1 MKTISLDI
9 PENLYKPF
17 KSLLKLLPDKIKVYE
32 EDVDTLTAEEEAEVY
47 QLKDKISKQDLSD
60 FDEWDDVKKKL

>member
-17 KSLLKLLPDKIKVYE
+17 KSLLKLLPDKIQVYE
-32 EDVDTLTAEEEAEVY
+32 EDIDTLTVEEEAEVY
-47 QLKDKISKQDLSD
+47 RLKEKLSKQDLSE
-60 FDEWDDVKKKL
+60 FDEWDEVKKKL